1 MIKEDQLDRGTGMI
15 EINNFMDECISV
27 KQAILVG
34 FREKISGF
42 DDYEL
47 DEGYPLYAQTQQ
59 FMYETAQRQA
69 RHDRKQQDR
78 KQQED
83 EDFPTLGG
91 GSGGRPKG
99 NGRGGNN
106 LQSHSIYNVD
116 NTP

>member
-1 MIKEDQLDRGTGMI
+1 MIKEDQLDRGIGTI

-59 FMYETAQRQA
+59 YMYEIAQRQA
-69 RHDRKQQDR
+69 QARQDR

-91 GSGGRPKG
+91 GSGGRP
-99 NGRGGNN
+99 
-106 LQSHSIYNVD
+106 
-116 NTP
+116 